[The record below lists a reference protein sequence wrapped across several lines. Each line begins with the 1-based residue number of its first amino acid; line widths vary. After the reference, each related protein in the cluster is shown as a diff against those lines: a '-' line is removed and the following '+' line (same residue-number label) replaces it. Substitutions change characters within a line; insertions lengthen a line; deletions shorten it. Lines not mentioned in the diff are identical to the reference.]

1 MNFAREGLLFIAIA
15 AVVAAGAFGLAVTR
29 RSWGLWLAAFVL
41 LLLALWVAY
50 FFRDPERVGERGP
63 TLIVAPADGKL
74 IMITE
79 VDEPS
84 FVQGRAIRLSI
95 FMNVFNVHVN
105 RYPVDGVVKY
115 VHYNKGKFFNAAAE
129 KSSLEN
135 EQMSVGLETIPADS
149 GRTPRVGT
157 TQRIL
162 VRQIAGLIARR
173 IVTYSKPGEQVK
185 QGERMGIIRFGSR
198 VDLFLPIGS
207 TIRGKL
213 GDVTT
218 AGVTVLGELPH

>member
-15 AVVAAGAFGLAVTR
+15 AVIAAGAFGFAISR

-50 FFRDPERVGERGP
+50 FFRDPERTGQRGP
-63 TLIVAPADGKL
+63 SLVVSPADGKL
-74 IMITE
+74 IMISE

-84 FVQGRAIRLSI
+84 FVQGRAMRLSI

-105 RYPVDGVVKY
+105 RYPVDGVVEY
-115 VHYNKGKFFNAAAE
+115 VHYNKGKFLNAASD

-135 EQMSVGLETIPADS
+135 EQMSVGIGT
-149 GRTPRVGT
+149 GRY
-157 TQRIL
+157 RIL

-173 IVTYSKPGEQVK
+173 IVTYSKPGQKVK

-198 VDLFLPIGS
+198 VDVFIPVGS
-207 TIRGKL
+207 KILGKL

-218 AGVTVLGELPH
+218 AGVSILAELPE

>member
-15 AVVAAGAFGLAVTR
+15 GVIAAGAFGFAISR
-29 RSWGLWLAAFVL
+29 RSWGLWLAAFIL

-50 FFRDPERVGERGP
+50 FFRDPERTGDRGP
-63 TLIVAPADGKL
+63 SLVVSPADGKL

-84 FVQGRAIRLSI
+84 FMHGRAIRLSI

-115 VHYNKGKFFNAAAE
+115 IHYNKGKFINAAAE

-135 EQMSVGLETIPADS
+135 EQMSVGIES
-149 GRTPRVGT
+149 GPRRV
-157 TQRIL
+157 L

-173 IVTYSKPGEQVK
+173 IVTYSKLGETVK
-185 QGERMGIIRFGSR
+185 QGDRMGIIRFGSR
-198 VDLFLPIGS
+198 VDVFLPPGS
-207 TIRGKL
+207 TVRAKL
-213 GDVTT
+213 GDVTA
-218 AGVTVLGELPH
+218 AGVTILASFPK